1 MAPHL
6 AQEEL
11 DWIQKRRKPG
21 LSPSA
26 LHKLFVKFREG
37 KGITAPHITQFRK
50 VLTPATAPA
59 PAQADRAGLCWKLLR
74 ARGRTTA

>member
-11 DWIQKRRKPG
+11 DWIQKRRKLG

-50 VLTPATAPA
+50 VLKGITYRRGVAET
-59 PAQADRAGLCWKLLR
+59 
-74 ARGRTTA
+74 RGRKKT